1 MNDQM
6 QDLARR
12 AVACKHWRWMSGM
25 LGASPSL
32 SYEMH
37 RVISAGFGCTYLTT
51 GRYEQGGIVDQSGPL
66 ASALLPDFTDPA
78 TMGCLLE
85 IVREAHKAPLLSVVY
100 SGRDAYGFC
109 VLENPYWLGN
119 HEVPRPLVINAE
131 TEAEALVNALEA
143 AP

>member
-1 MNDQM
+1 M
-6 QDLARR
+6 QRIALALECINRQ
-12 AVACKHWRWMSGM
+12 
-25 LGASPSL
+25 L
-32 SYEMH
+32 
-37 RVISAGFGCTYLTT
+37 F
-51 GRYEQGGIVDQSGPL
+51 Q
-66 ASALLPDFTDPA
+66 
-78 TMGCLLE
+78 LLE